1 MSDLLTSQ
9 QTTELA
15 KETTKN
21 ENGSEVKSSI
31 ANFLIDFNVLQ
42 YTIAFVIAL
51 SIQEFLKRFM
61 NFTVTRFIPQNK
73 EYWQLISSLLTA
85 IIVFVLAFIFVK
97 YVFYKH
103 IYTEDVEKERTIKKA
118 ITEKKTEAAIK
129 KIEQK
134 PDAAKVIEESVELN
148 ESFYGGNSNM
158 WATW

>member
-1 MSDLLTSQ
+1 MSDNLTSQ

-21 ENGSEVKSSI
+21 GNGNEVKSSI
-31 ANFLIDFNVLQ
+31 ANFLIDFDILQ
-42 YTIAFVIAL
+42 YTVAFVIAL

-148 ESFYGGNSNM
+148 ESFYGGNANM

>member
-1 MSDLLTSQ
+1 MSDNLTSQ

-21 ENGSEVKSSI
+21 GNQVKSSI
-31 ANFLIDFNVLQ
+31 ANFLIDFDILQ

-129 KIEQK
+129 EIEQK
-134 PDAAKVIEESVELN
+134 PDATKVIEESVELN